1 MHQHAVRGF
10 RGADSSPQGDRSR
23 LYRFAPPGV
32 AVPAG
37 VRGCQGCC
45 QHDCLSRYFE
55 CGVAGYPNSVERRE
69 VDGRVPL
76 LRVHRSIRR
85 HGAFH
90 GYRTRGEKGTF
101 PVMTAAIDAIKQTLE
116 KVKGVR
122 GLARKLADDADIIAT
137 VGLDSLEMLRFMLDI
152 EERL

>member
-1 MHQHAVRGF
+1 M
-10 RGADSSPQGDRSR
+10 
-23 LYRFAPPGV
+23 
-32 AVPAG
+32 
-37 VRGCQGCC
+37 
-45 QHDCLSRYFE
+45 
-55 CGVAGYPNSVERRE
+55 ERRE

-152 EERL
+152 EERLSIQIDFDRLEYSSFNSIRALAEFMEAMPSKINANPL